1 MAALSADLVHCT
13 IQQPVIFDAVKVNQG
28 GLYNPVHGVFRA
40 NVNGTYIF
48 TATLSVSPN
57 NNFHVAFVKNT
68 ADNEIGYLYA
78 DNLNIWIERSTTVMT
93 HLAVGDEVWMV
104 CLGDSRLEG
113 NYNHSWEGA
122 GDYHSHITGFLLS
135 AD

>member
-13 IQQPVIFDAVKVNQG
+13 RQQAVIFDAVNLNQG
-28 GLYNPVHGVFRA
+28 GLYNPAHGIFRT
-40 NVNGTYIF
+40 NVSGTYVF
-48 TATLSVSPN
+48 TATLSASPHSN
-57 NNFHVAFVKNT
+57 LHVAFVKNT
-68 ADNEIGYLYA
+68 ADNEFAYVFA
-78 DNLNIWIERSTTVMT
+78 ENPNVWTEHSTTVLV
-93 HLAVGDEVWMV
+93 HLAAGDEVWMV

-122 GDYHSHITGFLLS
+122 GDFHSHISGFLLS

>member
-1 MAALSADLVHCT
+1 MAALSADLIHCT
-13 IQQPVIFDAVKVNQG
+13 KQQAVIFDAVKLNQG
-28 GLYNPVHGVFRA
+28 GLYDPVHGIFRT
-40 NVNGTYIF
+40 NVSGTYVF

-78 DNLNIWIERSTTVMT
+78 ENLNVWTERSTTVLV

-104 CLGDSRLEG
+104 CLSDSRIEG
-113 NYNHSWEGA
+113 DWGHAVEGA
-122 GDYHSHITGFLLS
+122 SDFHSHISGFLLS
-135 AD
+135 GD

>member
-13 IQQPVIFDAVKVNQG
+13 RQQAVIFDAVKLNQG
-28 GLYNPVHGVFRA
+28 GLYNPAHGMFRT
-40 NVNGTYIF
+40 NVSGTYVF
-48 TATLSVSPN
+48 TATLSVSRN

-78 DNLNIWIERSTTVMT
+78 ENLNVWTERSTTVLV

-104 CLGDSRLEG
+104 CVSDSRIEG
-113 NYNHSWEGA
+113 DGNHAVEGA
-122 GDYHSHITGFLLS
+122 SDFHSHISGFLLS
-135 AD
+135 GD

>member
-13 IQQPVIFDAVKVNQG
+13 KQQPVIFDAVKVNQG
-28 GLYNPVHGVFRA
+28 GLYNPVHGVFRS

-48 TATLSVSPN
+48 TATLSVSPK

-93 HLAVGDEVWMV
+93 HLAAGDEVWMV
-104 CLGDSRLEG
+104 CLGDSRIEG
-113 NYNHSWEGA
+113 DKDLGVEGA
-122 GDYHSHITGFLLS
+122 NDFHSHITGFLLS